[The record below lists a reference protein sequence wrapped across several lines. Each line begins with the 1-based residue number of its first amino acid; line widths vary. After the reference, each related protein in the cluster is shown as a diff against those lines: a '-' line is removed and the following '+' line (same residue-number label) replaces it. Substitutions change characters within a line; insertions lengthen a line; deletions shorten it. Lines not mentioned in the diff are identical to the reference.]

1 MTTFGVDVAS
11 LQGVIDWPRVAASG
25 IRFAIARCVREG
37 DLGVDVSYARN
48 VAGARNVG
56 ITPGA
61 YCFLSGGGRAATQ
74 ASLFIQT
81 IGDPA
86 GMLIALDV
94 ESGALTPTAADVR
107 TFAAA
112 WRAVWPKHPL
122 LIYGSRGGT
131 LGGLGALSDLG
142 PLWLAAYPRI
152 DHASAADLYTL
163 SGGAKSPNWAW
174 TFGGWPH
181 TAIWQ
186 FASTGVVPGISGSV
200 DVDAIE
206 TADLA
211 VLTGEADMSAGLKF
225 DIVKEESGW
234 LTVEQDGSWA
244 VLVDGS
250 GHVVFNRGDRK
261 RYVLRVR
268 LATNYGSAP
277 DTQDG
282 FLVGTTAAVMFA
294 RNVTP
299 VPDVPP
305 ADTSPFTQADVD
317 AKVAAT
323 LDDALEAAVAH
334 DRSLARITWQ

>member
-1 MTTFGVDVAS
+1 MTTLGVDVAS
-11 LQGVIDWPRVAASG
+11 FQGTIDWAAVAASG

-37 DLGVDVSYARN
+37 DLGVDSSYARN
-48 VAGARNVG
+48 VAGARAVS
-56 ITPGA
+56 IMPGA

-74 ASLFIQT
+74 ASLFIRT
-81 IGDPA
+81 IGDPT

-112 WRAVWPKHPL
+112 WHAVWPKHPL
-122 LIYGSRGGT
+122 LIYGSRGAT
-131 LGGLGALSDLG
+131 LGSLGMLSDLG
-142 PLWLAAYPRI
+142 LLWLAAYPRT

-163 SGGAKSPNWAW
+163 SGGAKSPNWAS
-174 TFGGWPH
+174 TFGGWTHP
-181 TAIWQ
+181 AIWQ

-211 VLTGEADMSAGLKF
+211 ALTGEADMAAGLKF
-225 DIVKEESGW
+225 DIVAEECGW

-244 VLVDGS
+244 VLTDGS

-268 LATNYGSAP
+268 LAANYGTVP
-277 DTQDG
+277 NTQDG
-282 FLVGTTAAVMFA
+282 FLVGDTAAVMFA

-299 VPDVPP
+299 HPDVPP
-305 ADTSPFTQADVD
+305 PDLTPFTQADID
-317 AKVAAT
+317 
-323 LDDALEAAVAH
+323 AAVAH